1 MPNKEKGRNYK
12 DVAAKYAVQ
21 KNTLSA
27 WVKNK
32 EKLWD
37 SLEKESDIK
46 LQNWEQL
53 SLKCWTKP
61 FSIGS

>member
-27 WVKNK
+27 WVNNK
-32 EKLWD
+32 EKL
-37 SLEKESDIK
+37 
-46 LQNWEQL
+46 
-53 SLKCWTKP
+53 
-61 FSIGS
+61 